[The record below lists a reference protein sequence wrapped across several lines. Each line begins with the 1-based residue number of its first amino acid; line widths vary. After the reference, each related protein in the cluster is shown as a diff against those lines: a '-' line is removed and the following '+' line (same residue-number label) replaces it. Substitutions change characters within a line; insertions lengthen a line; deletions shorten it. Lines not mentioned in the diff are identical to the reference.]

1 MDMTYRKCSKCHE
14 LKEYKHFYKDGFK
27 NKKQLYK
34 HFCSDCSKK
43 MCASMAYKDY
53 HRRYRLLNKEKQN
66 LYRKEYY
73 LNNKEKFKKDTKKY
87 YLNNKVAVAANSRKW
102 LKTEKG
108 KLYTKKRRA
117 SMVYKDYHRRYCL
130 LNKEKQN
137 FYNVEYYQKN
147 REHLNK
153 INGAWSKKNRNRI
166 SLRNKERRKK
176 DINFKMREVLRR
188 RIKQAIKRGY
198 KFTSTINLLG
208 TSIPNVIKYLEKK
221 FKPGMTWENH
231 GKWHIDHIRPCAHFD
246 LTDTKQ
252 QLECFHYT
260 NLQPLWAFDNMS
272 KGAKIRR
279 SKHLTI
285 YLQNSTCNP

>member
-1 MDMTYRKCSKCHE
+1 MTYRKCSKCHE
-14 LKEYKHFYKDGFK
+14 FKEYKHFYKDGFK

-66 LYRKEYY
+66 
-73 LNNKEKFKKDTKKY
+73 
-87 YLNNKVAVAANSRKW
+87 
-102 LKTEKG
+102 
-108 KLYTKKRRA
+108 
-117 SMVYKDYHRRYCL
+117 
-130 LNKEKQN
+130 

-147 REHLNK
+147 REHINK
-153 INGAWSKKNRNRI
+153 LNGAWSKKNRNRI
-166 SLRNKERRKK
+166 SLRNKERREK

-260 NLQPLWAFDNMS
+260 NLQPLWAFANMS
-272 KGAKIRR
+272 KGAKII
-279 SKHLTI
+279 SMDITSPKT
-285 YLQNSTCNP
+285 